1 MFPCRLICL
10 LLAGVARVIMLSDIV
25 AILPPDKPG
34 SQYSVIIII
43 IIILM
48 STCPVLVSFRK
59 PVQSFT
65 KEVENV
71 KTWPKVSLVS
81 ILPIIQDLQLC
92 CEASIV
98 TIHGQALHHG
108 NTPDGENGGEHQQRQ
123 QQRIIKLQI

>member
-1 MFPCRLICL
+1 MFPCCLSCL

-34 SQYSVIIII
+34 SQYSVIII

-92 CEASIV
+92 CVTAIV

-108 NTPDGENGGEHQQRQ
+108 NTPDGDNGGEHQQRQ

>member
-34 SQYSVIIII
+34 SQYSVIII

-92 CEASIV
+92 CVTAIV

-123 QQRIIKLQI
+123 RQRIIKLQI

>member
-65 KEVENV
+65 KVENV

-92 CEASIV
+92 CVAGIV

>member
-48 STCPVLVSFRK
+48 STCPVLVSLRK

-65 KEVENV
+65 KVENV

-92 CEASIV
+92 CVTAIV

-123 QQRIIKLQI
+123 RIIKLQI

>member
-1 MFPCRLICL
+1 MFPCCLSCL
-10 LLAGVARVIMLSDIV
+10 LLASVARVIMLSDIV

-34 SQYSVIIII
+34 SQYSVIII

-92 CEASIV
+92 CVAAIV

>member
-34 SQYSVIIII
+34 SQYSVIII

-92 CEASIV
+92 CVTAIV

>member
-1 MFPCRLICL
+1 MFPCCLSCL

-34 SQYSVIIII
+34 SQYSVIII

-92 CEASIV
+92 CVTAIV

-123 QQRIIKLQI
+123 RQRIIKLQI

>member
-1 MFPCRLICL
+1 MFPWRLSCL

-43 IIILM
+43 IILM
-48 STCPVLVSFRK
+48 SPCPVLVSFRK

-92 CEASIV
+92 CVTAIV

>member
-1 MFPCRLICL
+1 MFPCCLSCL

-34 SQYSVIIII
+34 SQYSVIII

-92 CEASIV
+92 CVASIV

>member
-1 MFPCRLICL
+1 MFPCRLSCL

-34 SQYSVIIII
+34 SQYSVIII

-92 CEASIV
+92 CVAAIV

>member
-1 MFPCRLICL
+1 MFPCCLSCL

-34 SQYSVIIII
+34 SQYSVIIIII

-92 CEASIV
+92 CVAAIV

-123 QQRIIKLQI
+123 RIIKLQI

>member
-1 MFPCRLICL
+1 MFPCCLSCL

-43 IIILM
+43 IILM

-65 KEVENV
+65 KEVANV

-92 CEASIV
+92 CVASIV

>member
-1 MFPCRLICL
+1 MFPCRLSCL

-34 SQYSVIIII
+34 SQYSVIII

-92 CEASIV
+92 CVAAIV

-123 QQRIIKLQI
+123 RQRIIKLQI

>member
-34 SQYSVIIII
+34 SQYSVIII

-92 CEASIV
+92 CVAAIV

>member
-1 MFPCRLICL
+1 MFPCCLSCL

-34 SQYSVIIII
+34 SQYSVIII

-92 CEASIV
+92 CVTAIV

>member
-34 SQYSVIIII
+34 SQYSVIII

>member
-1 MFPCRLICL
+1 MFPWRLGCW
-10 LLAGVARVIMLSDIV
+10 LLAAVARVIMLSDIV

-34 SQYSVIIII
+34 SQYSVIIIII

-81 ILPIIQDLQLC
+81 ILPITKI
-92 CEASIV
+92 
-98 TIHGQALHHG
+98 
-108 NTPDGENGGEHQQRQ
+108 
-123 QQRIIKLQI
+123 

>member
-1 MFPCRLICL
+1 MFPCCLSCL

-34 SQYSVIIII
+34 SQYSVIII